1 MCSIKIESLKQF
13 VWERDGDT
21 QLKRRRLMSHLV
33 TFFSP
38 YKDDMEPSELP
49 SGGWV
54 CKKQKYTRVSP
65 TKVCYSYT
73 GIDTH
78 KDA

>member
-1 MCSIKIESLKQF
+1 
-13 VWERDGDT
+13 
-21 QLKRRRLMSHLV
+21 MSHLV